1 LPVIVPVVF
10 YHGAA
15 AWRVSRQFAETV
27 DDAPMLRAYVPSCVY
42 HLVDLSAYRDE
53 ELRGAVRLQV
63 ALLTLKY
70 VFRDELRERLP
81 GILGLLRELEES
93 SSGLDFIRALLRYL
107 AQVASTDRLSNEE
120 LRQAV
125 TQALSGGGEL
135 MMTIAEQ
142 WEQQGIEKG
151 IEKGEARLLRQQL
164 TWRFGALP
172 GWVETKLA
180 QAESARLE
188 AWAKRVLDAPTL
200 EAVFAER

>member
-1 LPVIVPVVF
+1 
-10 YHGAA
+10 
-15 AWRVSRQFAETV
+15 
-27 DDAPMLRAYVPSCVY
+27 
-42 HLVDLSAYRDE
+42 VDLSAYRDE
-53 ELRGAVRLQV
+53 ELRGAVLLQV

-81 GILGLLRELEES
+81 GILGLLRALERS
-93 SSGLDFIRALLRYL
+93 SRGLDFIRALLRYL
-107 AQVASTDRLSNEE
+107 AQVASTDRLSETD

-151 IEKGEARLLRQQL
+151 IEKGEARLLQQLL

-172 GWVETKLA
+172 DWVETKLA